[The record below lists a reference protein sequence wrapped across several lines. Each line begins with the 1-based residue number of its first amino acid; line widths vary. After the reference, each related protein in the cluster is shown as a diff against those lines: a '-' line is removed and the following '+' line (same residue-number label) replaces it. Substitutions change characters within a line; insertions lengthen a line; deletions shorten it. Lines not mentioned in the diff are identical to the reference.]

1 MLFDDCIHLVIFLFF
16 QIARPYV
23 LSKLND
29 YAKFQ
34 AVAIA
39 IERSGFKVKRHFDTF
54 CVTFTHRIWIVLL
67 LRLTPLLPFNM
78 LNYLLSVTPIGIGEY
93 MMASCLG
100 MMVLI
105 ISGLVISAILMTC
118 VTRVAK
124 TSLEKALAENNVQ
137 VDALTAAPSP
147 VSAGATGDLLE
158 PLVVKIDPYRQ

>member
-1 MLFDDCIHLVIFLFF
+1 LLSVHKTDQVPSFAI
-16 QIARPYV
+16 IARPYV

-54 CVTFTHRIWIVLL
+54 CVTFTHRIW
-67 LRLTPLLPFNM
+67 
-78 LNYLLSVTPIGIGEY
+78 
-93 MMASCLG
+93 
-100 MMVLI
+100 VLI

>member
-1 MLFDDCIHLVIFLFF
+1 
-16 QIARPYV
+16 IARPYV

-54 CVTFTHRIWIVLL
+54 C
-67 LRLTPLLPFNM
+67 
-78 LNYLLSVTPIGIGEY
+78 
-93 MMASCLG
+93 
-100 MMVLI
+100 VLI